1 MKLTVLGKY
10 GPYAKK
16 GNTATSCYLVEEN
29 NTRLVLDMGAG
40 ALAKLLNKIEVK
52 DIDGIFL
59 SHIHFDH
66 TSDLLTFRYLLDD
79 LQIPI
84 TIYTHYVENEWYKI
98 LLTHPMFK
106 VINID
111 ENSEITIKDLKL
123 SFYKMEHPVINY
135 AIKIKGAKTLVY
147 TGDTIYND
155 NIIKAAKGADL
166 LLADCSKSPTFIGP
180 HMTVEKAV
188 EIQQKTGVK
197 ILATHINPDYS
208 PEEYFL
214 PYPKIRVA
222 KEGKTYTI

>member
-29 NTRLVLDMGAG
+29 DTRLVLDMGAG

-79 LQIPI
+79 LRIPI
-84 TIYTHYVENEWYKI
+84 TIFTHYIESEWYKI

-111 ENSEITIKDLKL
+111 ETSEITLKDLKL
-123 SFYKMEHPVINY
+123 SFYKMEHPVTNY
-135 AIKIKGAKTLVY
+135 AIKIKGIKTLVY
-147 TGDTIYND
+147 TGDTVYND
-155 NIIKAAKGADL
+155 NIFNAAYGADL
-166 LLADCSKSPTFIGP
+166 LLADCSKSPTFNGP
-180 HMTVEKAV
+180 HMTVDKAV
-188 EIQQKTGVK
+188 EIQQKTRVK
-197 ILATHINPDYS
+197 ILATHINPDYC

-214 PYPKIRVA
+214 PYPKIKVA
-222 KEGKTYTI
+222 QEGKTYTV